1 VDLKDEELDYSI
13 YFIFISLMIVFMVWA
28 LCNLYL
34 ASDIVFL
41 YCIAGDEMTRV
52 IWKYIKDKVI
62 NHFLALIVI
71 IVISFFFSW

>member
-1 VDLKDEELDYSI
+1 
-13 YFIFISLMIVFMVWA
+13 MIVFMLLA

-71 IVISFFFSW
+71 IAISFFFLVKNAFNNDDFFFVHSLFE

>member
-1 VDLKDEELDYSI
+1 ML
-13 YFIFISLMIVFMVWA
+13 VFMLLA
-28 LCNLYL
+28 LCHLYL

-71 IVISFFFSW
+71 IAILFYFPGEKCF

>member
-1 VDLKDEELDYSI
+1 LCLW
-13 YFIFISLMIVFMVWA
+13 FGLCAIFILLLTLF
-28 LCNLYL
+28 
-34 ASDIVFL
+34 FL

-71 IVISFFFSW
+71 IAISFFFLVKNAFNNDDFFVVHSLFE